1 MADCVFCKIAA
12 GEIPSNKA
20 YEDDKVVAFKDLEP
34 AAPVHVLLIPK
45 KHFDN
50 VTVTDTETLGY
61 MMGKVGEIA
70 KSLGLTEKGFR
81 LVINT
86 GDDGGQTV
94 HHLHMHI
101 IGGRQSYGLASVPAG
116 KIRARRGMRIDI
128 MPCIRYNYQVRF
140 CTRFPSQTAR
150 RYPIPKHF
158 PKCVEGGRS
167 DGRN

>member
-101 IGGRQSYGLASVPAG
+101 IGGKAMGWP
-116 KIRARRGMRIDI
+116 
-128 MPCIRYNYQVRF
+128 P
-140 CTRFPSQTAR
+140 FPLE
-150 RYPIPKHF
+150 K
-158 PKCVEGGRS
+158 
-167 DGRN
+167 